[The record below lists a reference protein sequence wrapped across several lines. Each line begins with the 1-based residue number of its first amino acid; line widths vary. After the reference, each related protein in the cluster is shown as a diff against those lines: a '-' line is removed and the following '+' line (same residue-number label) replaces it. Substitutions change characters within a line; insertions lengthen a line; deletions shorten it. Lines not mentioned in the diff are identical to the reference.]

1 MLAVVLVDVD
11 RIFRGA
17 FEEIFNCLQIK
28 LWPLARGNH
37 KVNSV
42 ESYHRFLK
50 KTKSIAGQY
59 RGIHDIFIQ
68 NEKYISVHMEQCPN
82 Q

>member
-1 MLAVVLVDVD
+1 MLVVDSDIL
-11 RIFRGA
+11 FRGG
-17 FEEIFNCLQIK
+17 FEEMCKCLKIT
-28 LWPLARGNH
+28 LLNSACGNH

-42 ESYHRFLK
+42 ESYHRFLN